1 MLNLI
6 QKWASPIAII
16 IGILCYRPLDH
27 ISFLLPGLLFL
38 MIFFAYCNMSIKEMR
53 FSSMHLVMISLQ
65 IIIGVSVFFFIR
77 PFSAPAAEAMLI
89 CIMAPTAIAS
99 TVVLSMIGGNMALLT
114 LYTLI
119 GNVLIALLLPVL
131 LPLLGISADLSYI
144 RSLFYIL
151 KQLFPMLVVPL
162 FLALLLSRVL
172 PGVHSGIRKRPFISF
187 YLYFIAFAVLI
198 GRSVSYFMDYDS
210 GKYTEVIIIAGGSL
224 LACIFQYW
232 LGRRI
237 GNLYG
242 ERITG
247 GQAMGHKNTILA
259 IWIAQSFLHP
269 LASIAPVAYIIWQA
283 AFNGYQVWMCQRR
296 HSEG

>member
-1 MLNLI
+1 MPALLK
-6 QKWASPIAII
+6 KWASPIAII

-38 MIFFAYCNMSIKEMR
+38 MIFFAYCNMSIKELR

-65 IIIGVSVFFFIR
+65 IVIGILVFFLIR
-77 PFSAPAAEAMLI
+77 PFSAPTAEAMLI

-162 FLALLLSRVL
+162 FLALLLSRIL
-172 PGVHSGIRKRPFISF
+172 PKVHSGIRKRPSISF
-187 YLYFIAFAVLI
+187 FLYFFAFAVLM
-198 GRSVSYFMDYDS
+198 GRSVSYFMDYDK
-210 GKYTEVIIIAGGSL
+210 GKYTEVVIIALGSL
-224 LACIFQYW
+224 IACIFQYW
-232 LGRRI
+232 LGRRV
-237 GNLYG
+237 GSLYG

-283 AFNGYQVWMCQRR
+283 AFNGYQVWMCQRS
-296 HSEG
+296 HYEG

>member
-1 MLNLI
+1 
-6 QKWASPIAII
+6 
-16 IGILCYRPLDH
+16 
-27 ISFLLPGLLFL
+27 
-38 MIFFAYCNMSIKEMR
+38 MIFFAYCNMSIKEMS

-65 IIIGVSVFFFIR
+65 IILGILAYLIIR
-77 PFSAPAAEAMLI
+77 PFSTPTAEAMLI

-99 TVVLSMIGGNMALLT
+99 TVVLSMIGGNIALLT

-162 FLALLLSRVL
+162 ILALSLARIF
-172 PGVHSGIRKRPFISF
+172 PKIHSGIRKKPFISF

-198 GRSVSYFMDYDS
+198 GRSVGYFLAYDE
-210 GKYTEVIIIAGGSL
+210 GKYKEVIIIAGGSL
-224 LACIFQYW
+224 IACIFQYW

-237 GNLYG
+237 GNIYG

-283 AFNGYQVWMCQRR
+283 AFNGYQVWMYQRR
-296 HSEG
+296 HYIG

>member
-1 MLNLI
+1 
-6 QKWASPIAII
+6 
-16 IGILCYRPLDH
+16 
-27 ISFLLPGLLFL
+27 
-38 MIFFAYCNMSIKEMR
+38 MSIKEMR
-53 FSSMHLVMISLQ
+53 FSSMHPVMLSMQ
-65 IIIGVSVFFFIR
+65 IVIGVSVYFIIK
-77 PFSAPAAEAMLI
+77 PFSTPTAEAMLI
-89 CIMAPTAIAS
+89 CFLAPTAIAS

-131 LPLLGISADLSYI
+131 LPLIGISADLSYI

-162 FLALLLSRVL
+162 FMALLLSRIW
-172 PGVHSGIRKRPFISF
+172 PKVHSGIRKRPFISF

-198 GRSVSYFMDYDS
+198 GRSVSYFIEYDD
-210 GKYTEVIIIAGGSL
+210 GKNTEVIIIAGGSL

-237 GNLYG
+237 GNIYG

-269 LASIAPVAYIIWQA
+269 LASIAPVAYIVWQA
-283 AFNGYQVWMCQRR
+283 VFNGYQVWMCQRR
-296 HSEG
+296 HSL